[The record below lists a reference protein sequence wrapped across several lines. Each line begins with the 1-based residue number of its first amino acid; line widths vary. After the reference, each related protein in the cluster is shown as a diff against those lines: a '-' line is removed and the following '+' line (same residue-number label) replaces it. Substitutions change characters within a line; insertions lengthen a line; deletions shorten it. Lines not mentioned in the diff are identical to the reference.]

1 MKIQFDQKSF
11 NVVDKKDRVLKSFPL
26 RSWEVEYDA
35 LGKIQAIDY
44 IKEKLNLTVLDYSEC
59 YERIRVSKK

>member
-11 NVVDKKDRVLKSFPL
+11 NVIGEKDRVLKSFPL
-26 RSWEVEYDA
+26 RYWEVEYDA

-44 IKEKLNLTVLDYSEC
+44 IKEKLNLTVLDYNEC
-59 YERIRVSKK
+59 YERIRIK

>member
-11 NVVDKKDRVLKSFPL
+11 NVIDEKDRVLKSFPL
-26 RSWEVEYDA
+26 RFWEVEYDA

-44 IKEKLNLTVLDYSEC
+44 IKEKLNLTVLDYNEC
-59 YERIRVSKK
+59 YERIRIK